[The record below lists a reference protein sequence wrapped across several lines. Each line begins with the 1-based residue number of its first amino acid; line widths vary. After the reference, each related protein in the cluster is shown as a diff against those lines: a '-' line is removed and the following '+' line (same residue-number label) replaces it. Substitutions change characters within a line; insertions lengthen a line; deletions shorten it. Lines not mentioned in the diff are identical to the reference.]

1 MELRPLRLHAGAD
14 LRQALEE
21 ATKADAAV
29 AAFVVAG
36 IGSLVNARLRL
47 AGAAQESVVVG
58 PLEILPL
65 AGSLSADG
73 AHLHISVSDQDGRV
87 LGGHVGYGNE
97 VRTTVEVLLAFL
109 PGWQL
114 SRELDAIT
122 GYKELVVRR
131 QGSG

>member
-58 PLEILPL
+58 PLEILTL